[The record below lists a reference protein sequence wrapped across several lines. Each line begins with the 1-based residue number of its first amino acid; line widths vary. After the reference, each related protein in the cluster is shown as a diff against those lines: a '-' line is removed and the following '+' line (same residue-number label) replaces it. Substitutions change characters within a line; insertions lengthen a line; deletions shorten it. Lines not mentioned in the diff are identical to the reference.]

1 MTLTQN
7 TPTKVTTHLVVFY
20 ATITS
25 KYFLMHFTSI
35 YEILDAFYVNLRN
48 SWCVLRQF
56 KIFYVFYNNLVWSE
70 IHNIYSK
77 LCVTFTPRTVDLL
90 PIIKS
95 TVVYSKLYIILHFFC
110 ISFTLKRT
118 KQDIRQP
125 PQILRIFYAT
135 LRIKQQLSHIYRDF
149 TALLS

>member
-1 MTLTQN
+1 MMTFTQN
-7 TPTKVTTHLVVFY
+7 TPTKVMTHLVVFY

-35 YEILDAFYVNLRN
+35 YEIIDAFYVNFRN
-48 SWCVLRQF
+48 SWCVLHQFTIFLCVLRQPCA
-56 KIFYVFYNNLVWSE
+56 KRVHNN
-70 IHNIYSK
+70 YSK
-77 LCVTFTPRTVDLL
+77 LCATFTPRTVDLL

-95 TVVYSKLYIILHFFC
+95 IVVYAKLYIILCFFC

-118 KQDIRQP
+118 KQDIRQL

-135 LRIKQQLSHIYRDF
+135 LRIKR
-149 TALLS
+149 

>member
-1 MTLTQN
+1 MTFTQN

-35 YEILDAFYVNLRN
+35 YEILDAFYTNL
-48 SWCVLRQF
+48 WY
-56 KIFYVFYNNLVWSE
+56 FYVFYDNFVRSE
-70 IHNIYSK
+70 IHNSYSK
-77 LCVTFTPRTVDLL
+77 LCVTFTPWTVDLL

-95 TVVYSKLYIILHFFC
+95 TIVYAKLCTILRFFC

-118 KQDIRQP
+118 NQDIQQLS
-125 PQILRIFYAT
+125 QILRIFYAT
-135 LRIKQQLSHIYRDF
+135 LRIKQ
-149 TALLS
+149 